1 MNRGT
6 SIAIALLMFI
16 SGQVLAQ
23 DNTFDGLK
31 AKFDEGLVFYAEFN
45 SNEFDSYT
53 EETNRY
59 TGKIWIDDTGYKVEG
74 EAETLV
80 IDGELSRVYNSE
92 RNRVIIND
100 YDPMDDS
107 FAPSKLLSG
116 SSEEYTSSEK
126 KLFNGNILI
135 TLLTQD
141 EFSDYVKVEIELN
154 KDLEPVKITAYDF
167 AENIYTTTFS
177 NGKFI
182 KKTPNIFKLIYPE
195 DAETVDMRY

>member
-1 MNRGT
+1 MNKAVVLT
-6 SIAIALLMFI
+6 TALLVLL
-16 SGQVLAQ
+16 SGYVLGQ
-23 DNTFDGLK
+23 TSTFEGLK
-31 AKFDEGLVFYAEFN
+31 AKFDDGLVFYAEFN
-45 SNEFDSYT
+45 SSEFDSYT
-53 EETNRY
+53 QETSSY
-59 TGKIWIDDTGYKVEG
+59 TGKIWIDDTSYKVQSEV
-74 EAETLV
+74 ETLV

-126 KLFNGNILI
+126 KLSNGNILI

-154 KDLEPVKITAYDF
+154 KDLEPVKITAFDYAD
-167 AENIYTTTFS
+167 NIYNTTFS
-177 NGKFI
+177 KGQFI
-182 KKTPNIFKLIYPE
+182 KHTPNIFKLIYPE

>member
-1 MNRGT
+1 MNRT
-6 SIAIALLMFI
+6 ILLATALLVLF
-16 SGQVLAQ
+16 SSQVAGQAT
-23 DNTFDGLK
+23 TFDALK
-31 AKFDEGLVFYAEFN
+31 SKFDEGLVFYAEFN
-45 SNEFDSYT
+45 SSEFDSYT
-53 EETNRY
+53 EETNSY
-59 TGKIWIDDTGYKVEG
+59 TGKIWIDDTSYKVEG
-74 EAETLV
+74 EVETLV
-80 IDGELSRVYNSE
+80 IDGKLSRVYNSE

-116 SSEEYTSSEK
+116 NSEEYTSSEK
-126 KLFNGNILI
+126 KLSNRNILI

-167 AENIYTTTFS
+167 ADNIYTTTFS
-177 NGKFI
+177 KGKFI
-182 KKTPNIFKLIYPE
+182 KHTPNIFKLIYPE